1 MHVESYM
8 PFSSQR
14 QTAIRFLCGFCE
26 FRVDRRDAKKKDDHT
41 VNAETA
47 EHAEFVFSGLSEF
60 SRVLR

>member
-1 MHVESYM
+1 MTITTANAETAEHAEVG
-8 PFSSQR
+8 FSAGSASSALIVV
-14 QTAIRFLCGFCE
+14 TP
-26 FRVDRRDAKKKDDHT
+26 KKRTITT